1 MKIFGPIFGLALL
14 AGCATVQPYP
24 NEYSGPATAASST
37 PSQPAPTQTV
47 AAKEPT
53 YDVVAGGPRPDIGVA
68 VGSHGAGVSVGWGGL
83 SVGVGTGGRW
93 GIGAW
98 FRPLVLAMTVAALGL
113 SACGAD
119 GPPIRPEPRTEKRPI
134 VEPVGPQPGTGGST
148 DPILG
153 NWRLC
158 SRLTAA

>member
-1 MKIFGPIFGLALL
+1 MKLFGLIAGAALL

-24 NEYSGPATAASST
+24 NEHTGPTASTASN
-37 PSQPAPTQTV
+37 TQTQTPTPQKA

-53 YDVVAGGPRPDIGVA
+53 YDVVAGGPRPDIGIG

-98 FRPLVLAMTVAALGL
+98 F
-113 SACGAD
+113 
-119 GPPIRPEPRTEKRPI
+119 
-134 VEPVGPQPGTGGST
+134 
-148 DPILG
+148 
-153 NWRLC
+153 
-158 SRLTAA
+158 